1 MLSEPFE
8 VNYTKIANLAE
19 ISRVKLYDYI
29 TYLNDAKLI
38 STVDEQSSGLS
49 KLVKPPKNLYE

>member
-1 MLSEPFE
+1 MLVSHFRL
-8 VNYTKIANLAE
+8 TTQRE

-38 STVDEQSSGLS
+38 SIVDEQSSGLS